1 MKRKKFLKRL
11 DDLGL
16 QGVFADGL
24 SDEAAWALRECLQ
37 NLTLACECRY
47 FHQLR
52 SYSEQSQNQCDP
64 ERPWRKP
71 EPF

>member
-24 SDEAAWALRECLQ
+24 SDQAAWALTQCLQ
-37 NLTLACECRY
+37 NLALACECRY
-47 FHQLR
+47 FPQLR
-52 SYSEQSQNQCDP
+52 RYSERQQNQCDP
-64 ERPWRKP
+64 EWPWRKP